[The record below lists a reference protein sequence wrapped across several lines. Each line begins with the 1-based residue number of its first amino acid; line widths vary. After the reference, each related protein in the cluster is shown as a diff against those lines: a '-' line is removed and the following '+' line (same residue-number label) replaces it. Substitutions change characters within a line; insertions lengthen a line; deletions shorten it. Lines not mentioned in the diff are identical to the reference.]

1 MNQSLALLLFG
12 LDTLKWHLEDFSFNW
27 PVQGLSRAANNGSC
41 FPHHVPD
48 IDFNQ
53 LGPAGASNHTDS
65 SRWAPHCVFLAIFYK
80 LRVAKPGCSTITA
93 QIKHSCHCATE
104 IWSRQPRLTQQCCRK
119 RFFSLFYAET
129 QRNKALRVSVCFC
142 WTLSMVLLK
151 LSWCLYVKYD
161 CYVLVCLARLLF
173 LRRPD
178 RAN

>member
-65 SRWAPHCVFLAIFYK
+65 VRWAPRCVFLAIFYK
-80 LRVAKPGCSTITA
+80 LPVAKPGCSAITT
-93 QIKHSCHCATE
+93 QIKHSCHCAME
-104 IWSRQPRLTQQCCRK
+104 IWSRPPRLTRQWCRK
-119 RFFSLFYAET
+119 CFFSLFYAET
-129 QRNKALRVSVCFC
+129 QSSKGLCVSVFLLDLVDGSVEAVMVSVCEVWLLCFSVSSASS
-142 WTLSMVLLK
+142 LSQK
-151 LSWCLYVKYD
+151 
-161 CYVLVCLARLLF
+161 ARQS
-173 LRRPD
+173 
-178 RAN
+178 